1 MKRKSVKWFY
11 VLGSGIFVVSLFLA
25 ACGASSPELLADSG
39 YAPEPGVDFEE
50 AALEAQERKFGG
62 ETALAQ
68 YEETESH
75 ERLVIQNAEMA
86 IVVDDPSSTMD
97 EIARL
102 ADSMNGFV
110 VSANLYQRTT
120 SDGVSVPEGTIVIRV
135 PAERLNETIEVIKGQ
150 SDREPLRES
159 ISSEDVTQDYVDL
172 QSRLRNLEAAEEK
185 LIAIMD
191 EASNT
196 EDVLSVYN
204 ELVRVQEEIEVIKG
218 RINYFEQ
225 SARMSLVSTEL
236 VADEAV
242 QPLTIGGW
250 EPVGVAKDA
259 VQALINT
266 LKFLVNAGIWIL
278 IFVLPVVLILF
289 FAVFLP
295 VRWIVRRMR
304 RRRGKGRSLQPE
316 DPAHKDE

>member
-1 MKRKSVKWFY
+1 
-11 VLGSGIFVVSLFLA
+11 VLRREPSGEETVTVHFAHATGFNAETYSA
-25 ACGASSPELLADSG
+25 LLAV
-39 YAPEPGVDFEE
+39 VDP
-50 AALEAQERKFGG
+50 AIGLYLMDARGHGRSRASADPRKLRSWRPYRKDLEAFASTLPQPLV
-62 ETALAQ
+62 LAG
-68 YEETESH
+68 H
-75 ERLVIQNAEMA
+75 
-86 IVVDDPSSTMD
+86 
-97 EIARL
+97 
-102 ADSMNGFV
+102 SMGGFV

-120 SDGVSVPEGTIVIRV
+120 SDGISVPEGTIVVRV
-135 PAERLNETIEVIKGQ
+135 PAERLNETIEMIKGQ

-191 EASNT
+191 EASKT

-218 RINYFEQ
+218 RINYYEQ
-225 SARMSLVSTEL
+225 SARMSLISTEL

-259 VQALINT
+259 VQALINA
-266 LKFLVNAGIWIL
+266 LKFLVNAGIWVL

-289 FAVFLP
+289 VVVYLP
-295 VRWIVRRMR
+295 VRWIVRKT
-304 RRRGKGRSLQPE
+304 RGRKDKSGNQQPE
-316 DPAHKDE
+316 EPACKEE